1 MYEQILEDVLCQDY
15 SNPYSKNTGSGIR
28 GKNTDIKTGKIK
40 NYCYSPPLYE
50 VDTSSINPPHFE
62 IRMETVLGLPKKK
75 DILTHITQIVNKL
88 MEEETFRELDKEKV
102 EDFKRIIEN
111 NIPLEQ
117 FEILSDEELLK
128 RFRKALGIELMCGLL
143 KDLNEEQIK
152 IFESAIKRRDLFK

>member
-1 MYEQILEDVLCQDY
+1 MYEQILEDVLYPDY
-15 SNPYSKNTGSGIR
+15 SNSYLKNTGSGISE
-28 GKNTDIKTGKIK
+28 KNTDIKTGKIK
-40 NYCYSPPLYE
+40 NYCHSPLLYE
-50 VDTSSINPPHFE
+50 VDTSSINPHFE
-62 IRMETVLGLPKKK
+62 IRTETVLRPPEKKN
-75 DILTHITQIVNKL
+75 LFVRITQIVDKF
-88 MEEETFRELDKEKV
+88 MEEETFKELDKEKV
-102 EDFKRIIEN
+102 RNFKQIIKN